1 MRARMKQVAEVVAGV
16 VLLIATISLIVAICA
31 VLTP

>member
-1 MRARMKQVAEVVAGV
+1 MKQVAEVVAGV
-16 VLLIATISLIVAICA
+16 VLLTAMLGAVIGICA